1 MTGQFRLE
9 PPPSPKKVR
18 VRRGGWSW
26 GPVEGA
32 KLRVLSLGAG
42 IQSTTLLLMAAHDE
56 IERPDLVI
64 FADTGAEPPKVYE
77 HVTWLA
83 TSQVQPFDIVR
94 VSAGNIADDTREQV
108 AGRSVKAGGRAPSA
122 PFFAV
127 GRDGDAA
134 PIRRQCTGHYKLEPI
149 NAECRRRLGYKP
161 RQRIPPLSVEMM
173 IGISTDEV
181 IRAGAAQEPW
191 IVNRYP
197 LLEHRMSRGDCEG
210 WLRRHE
216 YPVPP
221 KSACS
226 FCPYRTNAEWRRLRD
241 NDPEGWAVACEIDEL
256 IRAGIRRND
265 KGTSTG
271 NLFVHRSMKPLAE
284 VDLSTDEERGQ
295 GMLMVCEAG
304 CGL

>member
-1 MTGQFRLE
+1 MTTVFELTS
-9 PPPSPKKVR
+9 PPSPKTPR

-42 IQSTTLLLMAAHDE
+42 IQSTTLLLMAAHGE
-56 IERPDLVI
+56 IERPDIVI
-64 FADTGAEPPKVYE
+64 FADTGTEPPKVYE
-77 HVTWLA
+77 HIRWLSS
-83 TSQVQPFDIVR
+83 SQVQPFEIVH
-94 VSAGNIADDTREQV
+94 VSAGDIGVDIREQV
-108 AGRSVKAGGRAPSA
+108 AGRSVKVGGRAPSA

-127 GRDGDAA
+127 GRDGNAA

-149 NAECRRRLGYKP
+149 NAECRRRLGFKP
-161 RQRIPPLSVEMM
+161 RQRIPALSVEMM

-181 IRAGAAQEPW
+181 IRAGAAQEGW

-197 LLEHRMSRGDCEG
+197 LLEHRMSRGDCEE

-216 YPVPP
+216 YPVPM

-271 NLFVHRSMKPLAE
+271 KLFVHRSMKPLAE
-284 VDLSTDEERGQ
+284 ADLSTAEERGQ
-295 GMLMVCEAG
+295 GMLNVCEAG